1 MESLTEGGAVG
12 TAAIKVRFLLQQCTG
27 VLRL

>member
-12 TAAIKVRFLLQQCTG
+12 TAAIKVRFPLLRCIH
-27 VLRL
+27 VLQM